1 MSVDPLVADE
11 FVTFP
16 LTVDGVP
23 REVTARWSESLL
35 TVLRDRL
42 GVLGPKTGCGH
53 GRCGACAVRVGVGP
67 DEPHVLCACLVPAAT
82 AVGATVETIASLG
95 GPDGELSDV
104 QEAFLA
110 EGAVQC
116 GICTAGFVTAAT
128 ELLERHECPS
138 RTEIEEALYGNLCR
152 CTGYGRIVAAVE
164 SAARTRRERKDPVPL
179 TTRKLTASLRTGPE
193 AAE

>member
-1 MSVDPLVADE
+1 MSDQDE
-11 FVTFP
+11 FVTFS
-16 LTVDGVP
+16 LAVDGTP

-42 GVLGPKTGCGH
+42 GVRGPKTGCAH
-53 GRCGACAVRVGVGP
+53 GRCGACAVRADLGDG
-67 DEPHVLCACLVPAAT
+67 DPHVLCSCLVPAAT
-82 AVGATVETIASLG
+82 AAGGSVQTIASIG

-128 ELLERHECPS
+128 ELLETNPEPT

-164 SAARTRRERKDPVPL
+164 TAARTRREQKDPVPL
-179 TTRKLTASLRTGPE
+179 TTRELAASLRTGPE
-193 AAE
+193 EAR

>member
-1 MSVDPLVADE
+1 VSADRE
-11 FVTFP
+11 VTFA
-16 LTVDGVP
+16 LTVDGTAH
-23 REVTARWSESLL
+23 EVTAGWSESLL

-42 GVLGPKTGCGH
+42 GVRGPKTGCGH
-53 GRCGACAVRVGVGP
+53 GRCGACAVRVVEGLG
-67 DEPHVLCACLVPAAT
+67 DPHVLCSCLVPAAT
-82 AVGATVETIASLG
+82 ATGCTVETIASIG

-128 ELLERHECPS
+128 ELLDRNPDPS

-152 CTGYGRIVAAVE
+152 CTGYGRIIAAVE
-164 SAARTRRERKDPVPL
+164 SAARTRREQKDPVPL
-179 TTRKLTASLRTGPE
+179 TTRELAASLRTGPE
-193 AAE
+193 EAR